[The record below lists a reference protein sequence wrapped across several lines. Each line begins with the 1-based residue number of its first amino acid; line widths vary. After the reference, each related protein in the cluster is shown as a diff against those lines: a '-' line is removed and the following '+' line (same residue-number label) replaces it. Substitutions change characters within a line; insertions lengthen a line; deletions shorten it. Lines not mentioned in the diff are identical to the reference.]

1 MKITLSK
8 KDDPRGLH
16 CVIVCENRDEASRIH
31 PVVLSEILQGK
42 RNPVREI
49 QENGR
54 VFYRFNIRYLDRL
67 GLAFPM
73 ADLSDGIYKRL
84 RRAEE
89 KRLGD
94 MPIPNIK
101 VPGFTGKLYDFQK
114 IAVEKIVE
122 GEIDFLNDEMGLGK
136 TFSAL
141 AAVRC
146 LDAFPLLW
154 ICPNGSKYTTAEV
167 AEEFF
172 GITPVVIDAQE
183 QSPAERQRLIELR
196 APMTIMNFEAIR
208 AKPLEDE
215 TGTIVDLELANP
227 ALFHYPYSFAVVDE
241 HHRVKN
247 PDAQVSIGFDLL
259 IAEQWLGMSGTP
271 ILNRP
276 EEIWTVLH
284 KVYPERYPDYNL
296 FVRELCIYAPGTST
310 VIGYRPE
317 PMAKLREHL
326 NEITLRR
333 RKDQVLK
340 DLPKVVVVPRAI
352 ELTGEQGRLY
362 DKIQDDFELE
372 QEDGTSKSILGY
384 LPQITRLKQAC
395 FSPELYGGSK
405 VSAKLIELKE
415 IVKELTESGE
425 KAIIFSQW
433 SKATRIIERELSEYN
448 PAYVTGEIK
457 SLKKRHA
464 EQDRFKTDPD
474 CKVYIGTIDANREAI
489 NLGVATYVI
498 FTDKGWTPAGQDQAI
513 GRSAAG
519 GLRGVDVP
527 KGIKVHVIE
536 LRAAETIE
544 EWIEGLLKKKK
555 NIFDRMVERD
565 GGKKIEKVT
574 VRDIAELVTRRRGKK
589 GKKKVAA

>member
-1 MKITLSK
+1 MCA
-8 KDDPRGLH
+8 D
-16 CVIVCENRDEASRIH
+16 RDEASRVH
-31 PVVLSEILQGK
+31 PVINDEVLQRK

-49 QENGR
+49 QEDGK
-54 VFYRFNIRYLDRL
+54 VLYRFNIRYLDRL
-67 GLAFPM
+67 GLVFPM

-89 KRLGD
+89 KRLSD
-94 MPIPNIK
+94 MPIPKIK
-101 VPGFTGKLYDFQK
+101 VPGFSGRLYDFQK

-154 ICPNGSKYTTAEV
+154 VCPNGSKYTTAEV

-172 GITPVVIDAQE
+172 GIEPVVIDATE
-183 QSPAERQRLIELR
+183 QSSAERQRLIELR
-196 APMTIMNFEAIR
+196 APMTIVNFEAIR
-208 AKPLEDE
+208 AKPIEDGE
-215 TGTIVDLELANP
+215 GTIIDVELANP

-259 IAEQWLGMSGTP
+259 LAEQWLGMSGTP

-276 EEIWTVLH
+276 EEIWTVLN
-284 KVYPERYPDYNL
+284 KIYPERYPNYNL
-296 FVRELCIYAPGTST
+296 FVSELCIYAQGSNV

-340 DLPKVVVVPRAI
+340 DLPKVLTVPRVF
-352 ELTGEQGRLY
+352 ELNGEQGRLY
-362 DKIQDDFELE
+362 DKIQEEFELE
-372 QEDGTSKSILGY
+372 MEDGTRKSILGY

-405 VSAKLIELKE
+405 VSAKIVELKE
-415 IVKELTESGE
+415 IVRELTDSGE

-433 SKATRIIERELSEYN
+433 SKATRILQRELAEYN

-457 SLKKRHA
+457 KLKDRHA
-464 EQDRFKTDPD
+464 EQQRFTHDPE
-474 CKVYIGTIDANREAI
+474 CKLYIGTIDANREAI

-498 FTDKGWTPAGQDQAI
+498 FTDKGWTPAGQDQAV

-519 GLRGVDVP
+519 GLRGVDIP
-527 KGIKVHVIE
+527 KGTKVHVIE
-536 LRAAETIE
+536 LRAADTIE

-565 GGKKIEKVT
+565 GGKKIERVT
-574 VRDIAELVTRRRGKK
+574 VRDIAEIVTRRRGSTKK
-589 GKKKVAA
+589 SKKVAA